1 MLMKDMLEFVATIH
15 IITCVMLVGFVLL
28 QNPKGGALGILGG
41 QGGSKSVFSGTGA
54 SDFLVTITKWCAV
67 IFAVTSIQLAYMNT
81 KKSSSVIL
89 DEQPAQEETLP
100 VSPTQEAPNP
110 QNSKEESGEAQ

>member
-1 MLMKDMLEFVATIH
+1 MLVFVATIH
-15 IITCVMLVGFVLL
+15 IITCVILVGFVLM

-67 IFAVTSIQLAYMNT
+67 VFALTSIQLAYMNT

-89 DEQPAQEETLP
+89 DAPVQEEIST
-100 VSPTQEAPNP
+100 SDSTKESAPTKQEEPSEDVP
-110 QNSKEESGEAQ
+110 KTE

>member
-1 MLMKDMLEFVATIH
+1 MLVFVSTVH
-15 IITCVMLVGFVLL
+15 IITCVMLVAFVLL

-67 IFAVTSIQLAYMNT
+67 IFAITSIQLAYMNT

-89 DEQPAQEETLP
+89 DVPAQEEVLP
-100 VSPTQEAPNP
+100 NPMETNP
-110 QNSKEESGEAQ
+110 QNNTEENKNAPKEE

>member
-1 MLMKDMLEFVATIH
+1 MLVFVATIH
-15 IITCVMLVGFVLL
+15 IVICVMLVGFVLM

-54 SDFLVTITKWCAV
+54 SDFLVTITKWCAA
-67 IFAVTSIQLAYMNT
+67 IFAITSIQLAYMNT

-89 DEQPAQEETLP
+89 DAPVQEELST
-100 VSPTQEAPNP
+100 SDSTQEPTPTKQEEPNENVP
-110 QNSKEESGEAQ
+110 KAE